1 MPLLDAEP
9 CGRTPVDIID
19 HLPDGRVVVR
29 LVRVDAVM
37 TVPPHLL
44 LTDEGT
50 EFDNRPRK
58 VTLSAS
64 QITVLEA
71 LYRAGPF
78 GLTDDEHE
86 AISGLRADSAGVR
99 RKELERQMYVTD
111 TGDTRPTRRGSR
123 ARVWRI
129 TTAGEHA
136 LRQITHHT
144 EGTTS

>member
-44 LTDEGT
+44 FTDDGA
-50 EFDNRPRK
+50 EFDTRPARP
-58 VTLSAS
+58 VTLTPG
-64 QITVLEA
+64 QLTVLEA
-71 LYRAGPF
+71 LYRSGPF

-99 RKELERQMYVTD
+99 RKELERQLLVTD

-136 LRQITHHT
+136 LRMSQQM
-144 EGTTS
+144 GKTS

>member
-9 CGRTPVDIID
+9 CGIVPVDIID

-29 LVRVDAVM
+29 LVRADALM

-44 LTDEGT
+44 RTDTGDH
-50 EFDNRPRK
+50 FDRTDRK
-58 VTLSAS
+58 VTLNAG

-71 LYRAGPF
+71 LHRAGPF

-99 RKELERQMYVTD
+99 RKELERKLLVVD
-111 TGDTRPTRRGSR
+111 TGDTRPTRRGAR

-129 TTAGEHA
+129 TTAGEQA
-136 LRQITHHT
+136 LRQLASTTT
-144 EGTTS
+144 E